1 MQRKDQ
7 QSRYWNFGWV
17 LIMIVVVS
25 VVQIPLSFMVHGTAL
40 HRGLWAAGYLA
51 GFAIAIALGCWL
63 YVRVHPVHWQ
73 RLTRRDWQL
82 MIKGYAFMI
91 GVEIVLSL
99 VNAGLFG
106 ETSTKNNMVI
116 ANIMGTSTLTL
127 VMLSLTA
134 VLASPIL
141 EELTFRGILVGGCF
155 PDKAFWLPVIVSGV
169 VFSLVHQSNNP
180 ISWLIYAVMGGTFA
194 YVYRRTDKLQATII
208 MHGFNNL
215 IAVGAMLATLF
226 QH

>member
-1 MQRKDQ
+1 MQLKEQ
-7 QSRYWNFGWV
+7 GPSYWNFGWV

-25 VVQIPLSFMVHGTAL
+25 VVQIPLTFMTHGTSL
-40 HRGLWAAGYLA
+40 QRGLWAAGYLL
-51 GFAIAIALGCWL
+51 GFAVAIALGGWL
-63 YVRVHPVHWQ
+63 YWRVHPVRWQ
-73 RLTRRDWQL
+73 RLTRQDWKL
-82 MIKGYAFMI
+82 MVKGYAFMI

-106 ETSTKNNMVI
+106 ETSTKNNTLI
-116 ANIMGTSTLTL
+116 ADIMGHSTLTL

-141 EELTFRGILVGGCF
+141 EELTFRGLLVGGCF
-155 PDKAFWLPVIVSGV
+155 PAKAFWLPVVVSGV

-180 ISWLIYAVMGGTFA
+180 ISWLIYAMMGGTFA
-194 YVYRRTDKLQATII
+194 YVYRRTDKIQSTMV

-215 IAVGAMLATLF
+215 IAVVAMIASL
-226 QH
+226 HN